1 MDTIFS
7 FADGSQI
14 TIPEATK
21 YASFTYNE
29 KNPTPKIKEVELSYG
44 YFNDS
49 TEESQPPS
57 GGDDDVKPL
66 MLRIQGEK
74 FEAYK
79 GADGKM
85 KFPQVDFILPDNTVL
100 PVTSSNA
107 DDDTKVLDDKG
118 NPIDGIYNKVG
129 TTLVVSVIPPS
140 SDKYGLRR
148 LIGSNQEQPGGY
160 KNLEGIIQ
168 VTNPSGNHNTA
179 SADSVKFEFRR
190 PSEGSYT
197 DTNSK
202 QPTITQVLYNNAPLK
217 KLPSDTNSE
226 IEIRIKAVAGI
237 SDSKKLLLTVD
248 GKDITKNIKSTKL
261 DGEETVITATVPK
274 GFVGKSR
281 LQVIVPEGLMDSYQI
296 IFDSVRGPEIKELIP
311 SEGEKSTIVV
321 IKRDTQA
328 NEVSFKT
335 PLEGSSNESEK
346 KGSLVLW
353 NGIDINEIFNGYDK
367 SGGTINFQ
375 TSDVFTNFKQKDKNT
390 PSSPVKVAGKYV
402 YVVDADTIYLKIP
415 DDANLKEGNYNI
427 QIKNPDGSESSDSKI
442 FKIKDTID
450 KTKIQSISPNTDD
463 IKGGIIA
470 TIKAGVKDNI
480 QTNFK
485 GGVDVYI
492 GSQKAEIVGYDIDN
506 KEVYVK
512 IPPLKDFKFPTTLGD
527 KVESFTVPVTVQ
539 NKINKSTDTVNNGF
553 IYLNPNYDMKITQIY
568 NEKFSTDPTNADANK
583 GVEGENIVIRG
594 ENLRLETDSNGK
606 FVLPK
611 VMFGYNLAE
620 EVTAFGAKNLKS
632 DGSPQTDAK
641 GRAEL
646 EWIKVKVPKQPT
658 LSSNSDNSVNI
669 LVQNPDGAKI
679 IKEKGFIYK
688 KSNPSINKDSSI
700 LQASRF
706 HDAVSVRAKDINKNG
721 LIVAFGDK
729 VYEKELSS
737 TAMELETTKEL
748 EKIVIKYIPNTQNNI
763 EIYYKKPDGSL
774 VLMTDAENTQGGKT
788 RLKAIGDKLIVGIN
802 WKNPAYHSTDITKN
816 PSLISSLNTEY
827 MEIGSTN
834 KAPNVNTLVVRR
846 GLGKITDFKSDKIS
860 GESTLTIQT
869 PYNEKSETTTI
880 ELINSDGSSAKAPFK
895 FHGGLTSPQIE
906 DINGTKP
913 RNVTIQGKSV
923 SAKVYTTDISSET
936 ELTIDGKNF
945 KDVQRVL
952 IGDKEVEVISVS
964 TDYTKI
970 KVKVPKGS
978 ASQTGIPQSVTVV
991 TKDGSGYSDKSTP
1004 PVYFMFIQ
1012 AGTKPVLKDISPAKG
1027 PQTGGTKVTIT
1038 GADFSDI
1045 DEFGTKGEIEVY
1057 FAGKKGTV
1065 NKLITNEKGD
1075 ITGLIATT
1083 PSVETVD
1090 DKSSVVVKNA
1100 DEGRSEGLPF
1110 KYISQPVIEKIEGDF
1125 SFYAEASEDDTT
1137 AKITVIGKNF
1147 YNPKTLVIGGKLIRI
1162 EKNKDK
1168 IDKSLMLGV
1177 KSDGSNQYM
1186 EIEKNK
1192 ENSDVGLSVEVKS
1205 DSSNNSQEKSNQPN
1219 TTSFTVELPS
1229 ISVEQMENMKDKKIF
1244 VINDDGGVSPEAN
1257 ANIKMPIPD
1266 APNVKAKAGYNNTV
1280 NLTWEYNKQDRNKA
1294 TRFEVYVREKGD
1306 SNEYNHVGDIG
1317 VNTDGSLNYS
1327 FTVKDLK
1334 PDTSYQFVVR
1344 VMNRFGEA
1352 EDFGYATQR
1361 TMKLQ
1366 DDYKQKEKIEEVQR
1380 SNAQISQNGTK
1391 KIVGD
1396 TLIYTVGTNET
1407 TVDIGTFKQKTKE
1420 IKIPVSNIK
1429 SSPASTVQIIDTNMK
1444 LNVPIGGFLGSI
1456 DPNQNNDAVVIKIQN
1471 KDNKINTA
1479 VTKALPKKTKRLS
1492 DVYKID
1498 MYLAKPKK
1506 NIPIT
1511 SLSTPMNINLLPN
1524 NASKSKILSR
1534 YNDKTKKVQQ
1544 NINPNITNGGYYVL
1558 LGNK

>member
-1 MDTIFS
+1 M
-7 FADGSQI
+7 
-14 TIPEATK
+14 
-21 YASFTYNE
+21 
-29 KNPTPKIKEVELSYG
+29 
-44 YFNDS
+44 
-49 TEESQPPS
+49 
-57 GGDDDVKPL
+57 
-66 MLRIQGEK
+66 
-74 FEAYK
+74 
-79 GADGKM
+79 
-85 KFPQVDFILPDNTVL
+85 
-100 PVTSSNA
+100 
-107 DDDTKVLDDKG
+107 
-118 NPIDGIYNKVG
+118 
-129 TTLVVSVIPPS
+129 
-140 SDKYGLRR
+140 
-148 LIGSNQEQPGGY
+148 
-160 KNLEGIIQ
+160 
-168 VTNPSGNHNTA
+168 
-179 SADSVKFEFRR
+179 
-190 PSEGSYT
+190 
-197 DTNSK
+197 
-202 QPTITQVLYNNAPLK
+202 
-217 KLPSDTNSE
+217 
-226 IEIRIKAVAGI
+226 
-237 SDSKKLLLTVD
+237 
-248 GKDITKNIKSTKL
+248 
-261 DGEETVITATVPK
+261 
-274 GFVGKSR
+274 
-281 LQVIVPEGLMDSYQI
+281 
-296 IFDSVRGPEIKELIP
+296 
-311 SEGEKSTIVV
+311 
-321 IKRDTQA
+321 
-328 NEVSFKT
+328 
-335 PLEGSSNESEK
+335 
-346 KGSLVLW
+346 
-353 NGIDINEIFNGYDK
+353 
-367 SGGTINFQ
+367 
-375 TSDVFTNFKQKDKNT
+375 
-390 PSSPVKVAGKYV
+390 
-402 YVVDADTIYLKIP
+402 
-415 DDANLKEGNYNI
+415 
-427 QIKNPDGSESSDSKI
+427 
-442 FKIKDTID
+442 
-450 KTKIQSISPNTDD
+450 
-463 IKGGIIA
+463 
-470 TIKAGVKDNI
+470 
-480 QTNFK
+480 
-485 GGVDVYI
+485 
-492 GSQKAEIVGYDIDN
+492 
-506 KEVYVK
+506 
-512 IPPLKDFKFPTTLGD
+512 
-527 KVESFTVPVTVQ
+527 
-539 NKINKSTDTVNNGF
+539 
-553 IYLNPNYDMKITQIY
+553 
-568 NEKFSTDPTNADANK
+568 
-583 GVEGENIVIRG
+583 EGENIVIRG

-721 LIVAFGDK
+721 LIAAFGDK

-906 DINGTKP
+906 DINGTKS

-923 SAKVYTTDISSET
+923 SAKVYTTDINSET

-1038 GADFSDI
+1038 GTDFSDI

-1110 KYISQPVIEKIEGDF
+1110 KYISQPIIEKIEGDF

-1147 YNPKTLVIGGKLIRI
+1147 YNPKTLVIGSKLIRI

-1192 ENSDVGLSVEVKS
+1192 DNSDVGLSVDVKS
-1205 DSSNNSQEKSNQPN
+1205 DSSKNSQEKSNQPN

-1456 DPNQNNDAVVIKIQN
+1456 EPDQNNDAVVIKIQN